1 MVLMSGRRGWLLPR
15 EHGAWGMLLQ
25 PFAAA
30 AILAGEWTPALA
42 AALLA
47 ALTVFLMREPLLVL
61 ARQRWVWREP
71 RAESAKAWRWLAA
84 EAAIAA
90 ACGAYLWSALPR
102 LPLALLGA
110 VAAAMTLAA
119 VAITLRNR
127 QRSAA
132 FQMAV
137 SAALGGSCLLA
148 ALAATGRV
156 PGWAWQLWG
165 LLTLHNTAAIF
176 VVHARLA
183 RRTKDAPRAFMNAVR
198 MDAAQFA
205 IAAAVA
211 FAAGIR
217 LAGPMLFSVALNAFE
232 LRRLRTAE
240 PLTRVGLR
248 TLAFSLAHTALA
260 IAVLWGTAG
269 GGR

>member
-1 MVLMSGRRGWLLPR
+1 MMPR

-71 RAESAKAWRWLAA
+71 RPESAKAWRWLAA
-84 EAAIAA
+84 EAAVAV
-90 ACGAYLWSALPR
+90 ACAAYLWFVLPR
-102 LPLALLGA
+102 LPLVLLGGA
-110 VAAAMTLAA
+110 AAAMTLAA

-137 SAALGGSCLLA
+137 SASLSASCLLA

-156 PGWAWQLWG
+156 PAWAWQLWA
-165 LLTLHNTAAIF
+165 LLTLHSVTAIF

-183 RRTKDAPRAFMNAVR
+183 RRTKQARHAFANAMR
-198 MDAAQFA
+198 MDAAQLA
-205 IAAAVA
+205 LAATVA

-217 LAGPMLFSVALNAFE
+217 LAAPMFFSVALNAFE

-260 IAVLWGTAG
+260 IAVLWG
-269 GGR
+269 GR